1 MRYSQHAL
9 IRDNISLIVD
19 AHLGIQTEQVV
30 DCNMNRL
37 AELNK
42 DSCSDAVRAVANFFL
57 DTDTF
62 KDICDD
68 R

>member
-1 MRYSQHAL
+1 VLTA
-9 IRDNISLIVD
+9 D
-19 AHLGIQTEQVV
+19 AQQGIETEHVV
-30 DCNMNRL
+30 DCHNMNRL
-37 AELNK
+37 ANLNR

-62 KDICDD
+62 KDFCDD